1 MPRMTPPGRQA
12 GSAMSNPRGQF
23 PCVQAG
29 TFRTNSWPPFNP
41 SSSVLRRIAHFH
53 GKSQPHRSSDSK
65 LPEQNFARARR
76 DSTAGVSSAAEV
88 MWYCFTAN
96 AELCS
101 QLWCIPCK
109 FALRGKRFSDDSPVF
124 LRFPCLLGR
133 KILPP
138 LLLLLLLGWWGFVLD
153 SGSQRLLPIV
163 PSWTTLKSEKP
174 ER

>member
-1 MPRMTPPGRQA
+1 MFHLLSSRGEGKLYKLLTLSLSLDWGDFAHTVVVAHVLDDEILLYTTQHNSKCREWHHQAGRQA

-29 TFRTNSWPPFNP
+29 TFRTNSRPPFNP

-76 DSTAGVSSAAEV
+76 GSTAGVSSAAEV

-96 AELCS
+96 AR
-101 QLWCIPCK
+101 LWR
-109 FALRGKRFSDDSPVF
+109 FVVSFGAFLANLRYG
-124 LRFPCLLGR
+124 
-133 KILPP
+133 
-138 LLLLLLLGWWGFVLD
+138 
-153 SGSQRLLPIV
+153 
-163 PSWTTLKSEKP
+163 E
-174 ER
+174 